1 MNKDNPYP
9 LNRIRIY
16 SYRAVN
22 YAVRIYFGLVK
33 LDARLDLFNQV
44 GDSAV
49 VAGAE
54 PDSRD
59 ILDRGYRV

>member
-33 LDARLDLFNQV
+33 SDARLDLFNKV
-44 GDSAV
+44 GDRAV

-54 PDSRD
+54 LDFRD
-59 ILDRGYRV
+59 VLDRGYRV